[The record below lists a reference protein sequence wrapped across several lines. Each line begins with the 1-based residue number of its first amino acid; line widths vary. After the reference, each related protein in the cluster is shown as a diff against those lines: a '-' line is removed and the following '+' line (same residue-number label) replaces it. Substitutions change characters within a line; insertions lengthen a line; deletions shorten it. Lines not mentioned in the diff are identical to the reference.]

1 MPGNTL
7 SQESLVV
14 RLDVSYYASLCWYGL
29 QQLGFAH
36 SPLNPHYAVWAE
48 RMEDLGAALIF
59 NSPDAGGPL
68 FTFVYQIPAYLNP
81 TDLAD
86 LDEIL
91 KATKVFLHSAD
102 LKAFDQWPDK
112 TLHWDEWYHGPAR
125 RRMRRALG
133 GREESAAELLDLWF
147 EFIAHLWPLYRE
159 TYTRKM
165 RGYPFDACEER
176 ANRLGAFESWQRE
189 YHLDYPY
196 TTFGLVICPENPTYA
211 SSLGP
216 EKVVFGAIHGWSD
229 LRHALVH
236 ELGVRFPGLHRLA
249 ENPEVRTLMEED
261 ELGVLKLLEAEVCV
275 RKRRLLPDLDEDVF
289 ERSKRL
295 ERLVAWR
302 AEQTVNGNFLADF
315 ASLYREAREANLL

>member
-7 SQESLVV
+7 SQKSLVV

-36 SPLNPHYAVWAE
+36 SPLNPQYASWAE
-48 RMEDLGAALIF
+48 KMEDLGATFDFRPPI
-59 NSPDAGGPL
+59 AGGPL
-68 FTFVYQIPAYLNP
+68 FTFVYQIPGYLNP
-81 TDLAD
+81 AD
-86 LDEIL
+86 PAELGGIL
-91 KATKVFLHSAD
+91 EAVKDFLHSAD
-102 LKAFDQWPDK
+102 LEAFTRWPDK
-112 TLHWDEWYHGPAR
+112 TQHWDKWYHAVAR
-125 RRMRRALG
+125 QRMREQLAG
-133 GREESAAELLDLWF
+133 QEASACQLLDLWF
-147 EFIAHLWPLYRE
+147 EFMAQLWPLYRE
-159 TYTRKM
+159 IYTCKL

-176 ANRLGAFESWQRE
+176 ANRVKAFEEWQHE

-196 TTFGLVICPENPTYA
+196 TVFDLVICPENPTYA

-216 EKVVFGAIHGWSD
+216 EKVVFSAMHGWGD

-249 ENPEVRTLMEED
+249 ENPEVRLLMEED

-289 ERSKRL
+289 ERSMRL

-302 AEQTVNGNFLADF
+302 AAQKVNGNFLADF
-315 ASLYREAREANLL
+315 ASLYRDAREANLL